1 MLKKIASD
9 YVQEMDFINQQHN
22 PKSKDLLSRAVNW
35 TTRGLS
41 KRNKLRE
48 GAIEYSNQQDNVDYT
63 SFPSMRVGY
72 KDVKPEGKVDMGF
85 VPFATDGTFIG
96 FSIPKKTYMSYRD
109 AYSDLFRRLGVPQE
123 KIDVLLLDKVNPARK
138 KVFSRHFG
146 KNIEAPEDILFPAYP
161 GDIKQ
166 YNPHNNKTITED
178 DFLKSARTAG
188 SQFAIEEYNKDFRS
202 AAGPSIGRV
211 FLGSEH
217 HRGTPAADE
226 EIAHMGTL
234 PLPLGYDAVF
244 PWYPLDLTSDRA
256 SRLHYSI
263 PDDAQ
268 ALNRY
273 GKNGGFFTYKSKASE
288 ALEAMHR
295 HKALL
300 TATYPDRSLDD
311 IQDFEK
317 SLPSKNQEVLN
328 LRTPYV
334 GDKEGFYYMEEI
346 EGQLRSYEQRINE
359 LKKQK
364 NPDYEL
370 IKSLTDEY
378 NKAYHYYRTL
388 WELADNRRSTSNING
403 TSTITT

>member
-1 MLKKIASD
+1 MLKKIASG
-9 YVQEMDFINQQHN
+9 YVQERGFINQQQN
-22 PKSKDLLSRAVNW
+22 PKSNDFLSSAFNW
-35 TTRGLS
+35 VKRRLS
-41 KRNKLRE
+41 NRNELRE
-48 GAIEYSNQQDNVDYT
+48 GAIEYSNQQNNVDYT

-72 KDVKPEGKVDMGF
+72 EDVKPEGKLDRGF
-85 VPFATDGTFIG
+85 VPNAADGTFIG
-96 FSIPKKTYMSYRD
+96 FSFPEKTYMSYRD

-138 KVFSRHFG
+138 KVFSKHFG

-188 SQFAIEEYNKDFRS
+188 SQFTIEEYDKEFRS
-202 AAGPSIGRV
+202 AALPSHDRV
-211 FLGSEH
+211 FLDAENPG
-217 HRGTPAADE
+217 GTYVADE
-226 EIAHMGTL
+226 EIAHMSTL
-234 PLPLGYDAVF
+234 PLWRGHKAVF
-244 PWYPLDLTSDRA
+244 PWYPLGLTSDQAAGLQYR
-256 SRLHYSI
+256 I
-263 PDDAQ
+263 PDDEQ

-273 GKNGGFFTYKSKASE
+273 GQNIGFFTYKSNPNE

-317 SLPSKNQEVLN
+317 SLPSNNQEVYN
-328 LRTPYV
+328 LRTPGV
-334 GDKEGFYYMEEI
+334 GDKAGFEYMKEI

-359 LKKQK
+359 LKKQE
-364 NPDYEL
+364 NPDQEL

-388 WELADNRRSTSNING
+388 WELADNRRTTSNIHGN
-403 TSTITT
+403 STITT

>member
-1 MLKKIASD
+1 MKDFFKKL
-9 YVQEMDFINQQHN
+9 F
-22 PKSKDLLSRAVNW
+22 SRNN
-35 TTRGLS
+35 
-41 KRNKLRE
+41 NKLRE
-48 GAIEYSNQQDNVDYT
+48 GAIDYSNQQNNVDYT
-63 SFPSMRVGY
+63 SYPSMRVGY
-72 KDVKPEGKVDMGF
+72 KDVKPEGKLDRGF
-85 VPFATDGTFIG
+85 VTRAADGTFIG
-96 FSIPKKTYMSYRD
+96 LDKPKKTYMTYRD

-123 KIDVLLLDKVNPARK
+123 KIDVLLFDKVNPARK

-146 KNIEAPEDILFPAYP
+146 KNIEAPEDILFPSYP
-161 GDIKQ
+161 GNLNQ
-166 YNPHNNKTITED
+166 YNPHINRNITED

-188 SQFAIEEYNKDFRS
+188 SQFAIEEYDKDFRS
-202 AAGPSIGRV
+202 GVLPAYDRV

-217 HRGTPAADE
+217 HRGTYVADE

-234 PLPLGYDAVF
+234 PLRTGYAAVF
-244 PWYPLDLTSDRA
+244 PWYPLGLTSDHA
-256 SRLHYSI
+256 ESLKYST
-263 PDDAQ
+263 PDDEQ
-268 ALNRY
+268 ARNRY
-273 GKNGGFFTYKSKASE
+273 GHKYGFFTYKSNPSE

-317 SLPSKNQEVLN
+317 SLPSNNPEVLN
-328 LRTPYV
+328 LRAPYV
-334 GDKEGFYYMEEI
+334 GDKVGFEYMKDI

-364 NPDYEL
+364 NPDQEL

-388 WELADNRRSTSNING
+388 WELADNRRTTPNIRGN
-403 TSTITT
+403 STITT